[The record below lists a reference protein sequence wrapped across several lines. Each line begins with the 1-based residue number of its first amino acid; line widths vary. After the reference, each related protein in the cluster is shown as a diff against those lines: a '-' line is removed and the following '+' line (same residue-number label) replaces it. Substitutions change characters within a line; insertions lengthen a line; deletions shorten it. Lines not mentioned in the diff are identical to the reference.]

1 MQATLKLIGP
11 GGAPIDLHLSPE
23 DKGEDIKILLERVGT
38 LTTWMQG
45 NGWAFA
51 DAHPTGPSVK
61 ELTAGPT
68 FAGYP
73 CSPTVNEAG
82 LPTWVISGG
91 QQAHRREKQG
101 DVWYSTKQPDGT
113 YEQVIRI
120 PKGEQAPA
128 VLGLG
133 G

>member
-73 CSPTVNEAG
+73 CSPTTDDAG
-82 LPTWVISGG
+82 LPTWIIVNGR
-91 QQAHRREKQG
+91 QAARREKQG
-101 DVWYSTKQPDGT
+101 DTWYSYRDDSGEYIQAL
-113 YEQVIRI
+113 RI
-120 PKGEQAPA
+120 PKGEKAPA

-133 G
+133 E